1 MRFRA
6 SFQAIGGLGLLL
18 FLLCSFILGSHAS
31 AQNPAALH
39 TAAAVV
45 PDAAAGGLANPSVSP
60 APSAA
65 PPAQETPQQTL
76 QSEVPLRVM
85 VGKSVLINTSDR
97 LRRVSV
103 TDPAVADALVV
114 TPTQILVHGRAPGEI
129 SLIIWDEQE
138 HSRSFDLRVD
148 VDVTA
153 AAEEIKQLFPKES
166 IAVSASRSA
175 IVLSGHVN
183 SKEDGE
189 RAALLATAYSKNV
202 VNVLTFG
209 PAGIQEV
216 SLEVKF
222 AEIDRTALT
231 QLGLNLVSTGAA
243 NTFGALSTGQFG
255 GIAGAKVGSVSAS
268 AASQGTAPGNSTVS
282 GGIGTGLSGA
292 SASFGTNDLLNL
304 FLFRSD
310 LNLGVLIRALQ
321 QQNVLQILA
330 EPNLIAVDG
339 KEASFLAG
347 GEFPFPIVQG
357 VGGAQSLTIQ
367 FKEFGIRLKFTPTVM
382 SSGNIHLKVNPE
394 VSALD
399 FTNALTIQ
407 GTVIPALSTR
417 RAETEFEL
425 QDGQSFVIAGLLDN
439 RLQSVI
445 SKVPGLGDIPV
456 LGNLFKSKNLQRN
469 KTELM
474 VLVTAHRVSPTTQP
488 PPLPS
493 FPQKFLEKL
502 PGEVKPAGGKG

>member
-6 SFQAIGGLGLLL
+6 SLQATAGFGLLL
-18 FLLCSFILGSHAS
+18 LLLSSSILGSPAS
-31 AQNPAALH
+31 AQNPAEPQNV
-39 TAAAVV
+39 AAVV
-45 PDAAAGGLANPSVSP
+45 PGAAAGDLASPPASP

-97 LRRVSV
+97 LRRISV
-103 TDPAVADALVV
+103 TDPVVADALVV

-129 SLIIWDEQE
+129 SLIIWDEME

-183 SKEDGE
+183 SREDGE
-189 RAALLATAYSKNV
+189 RAALIATAYSKNV
-202 VNVLTFG
+202 VNVLSFG

-216 SLEVKF
+216 LLEVKF

-231 QLGLNLVSTGAA
+231 QLGINIISTGAA
-243 NTFGALSTGQFG
+243 NTFGAISTGQFG

-268 AASQGTAPGNSTVS
+268 AASQGQAPGNSTVS
-282 GGIGTGLSGA
+282 GGIGSGLSGA
-292 SASFGTNDLLNL
+292 SASFGTNNLLNL

-310 LNLGVLIRALQ
+310 LNLGVMIQALQ
-321 QQNVLQILA
+321 QQNVLQLLA

-339 KEASFLAG
+339 KEANFLAG
-347 GEFPFPIVQG
+347 GEFPYPIVQG

-367 FKEFGIRLKFTPTVM
+367 FKEFGIRLRFTPTIM
-382 SSGNIHLKVNPE
+382 SSGNIHLKVSPE
-394 VSALD
+394 VSTLD
-399 FTNALTIQ
+399 FANALSIQ
-407 GTVIPALSTR
+407 GSVVPALSTR
-417 RAETEFEL
+417 KAETEFEL

-439 RLQSVI
+439 TVQSVV
-445 SKVPGLGDIPV
+445 SKIPGLGDIPI
-456 LGNLFKSKNLQRN
+456 LGALFKSKSLQ
-469 KTELM
+469 KQKSELM
-474 VLVTAHRVSPTTQP
+474 VLVTAHRIAPTPQP

-493 FPQKFLEKL
+493 GPQKFLEKL
-502 PGEVKPAGGKG
+502 PGEVTPAGGKG

>member
-6 SFQAIGGLGLLL
+6 PAVCGLGLLL
-18 FLLCSFILGSHAS
+18 LLLCSSILGSLAW
-31 AQNPAALH
+31 AQNSAEPR
-39 TAAAVV
+39 TVAAVL
-45 PDAAAGGLANPSVSP
+45 PAP
-60 APSAA
+60 APSGS
-65 PPAQETPQQTL
+65 AQETPQQPL

-103 TDPAVADALVV
+103 TDPVVADALVV
-114 TPTQILVHGRAPGEI
+114 TPTQILVHGRAPGEV
-129 SLIIWDEQE
+129 SLIIWDEHE
-138 HSRSFDLRVD
+138 RSRSFDLRVD

-153 AAEEIKQLFPKES
+153 ASEEIKQLFPKDA

-183 SKEDGE
+183 TKDDVE
-189 RAALLATAYSKNV
+189 RASLIAAAYSKNV

-209 PAGIQEV
+209 PAGTQEIL
-216 SLEVKF
+216 LEVKF
-222 AEIDRTALT
+222 AEIDRTAIT
-231 QLGLNLVSTGAA
+231 QLGVNILSTGAG
-243 NTFGALSTGQFG
+243 NTVGAIGTGQFG
-255 GIAGAKVGSVSAS
+255 GIAGSRVGTVPQSTSS
-268 AASQGTAPGNSTVS
+268 SGGGQAPGNNV
-282 GGIGTGLSGA
+282 ISGA
-292 SASFGTNDLLNL
+292 IGSTLQGSPASFGTNSLLNV
-304 FLFRSD
+304 FLFRQD
-310 LNLGVLIRALQ
+310 LNLGLMIQALQ

-339 KEASFLAG
+339 KEANFLAG

-382 SSGNIHLKVNPE
+382 SNGYIHLRVSPE
-394 VSALD
+394 VSELD
-399 FTNALTIQ
+399 FTNALSIQ

-417 RAETEFEL
+417 KAETEFEL

-439 RLQSVI
+439 RLQSI
-445 SKVPGLGDIPV
+445 ASKVPGLGGIPI
-456 LGNLFKSKNLQRN
+456 LGNLFKSKSVQRD

-474 VLVTAHRVSPTTQP
+474 VLVTAHRVSPTSSP
-488 PPLPS
+488 APLPS

-502 PGEVKPAGGKG
+502 PGEANPAGGKG